1 MQASLLRTL
10 ARKHRKSLKAMS
22 EKYRATTET
31 PYGTLLCLQVV
42 VERANGKKPLV
53 ALFGGIPLR
62 RQERAML
69 TDLDPD
75 FSQKRGH
82 EPNELIKRLLADTC
96 ELCGSHTSI
105 EVHHIRKLA
114 DLKEKGRKE
123 KPRWVQKMAQRRRK
137 TLVVC
142 AACHDTIH
150 RGDEKPQS
158 RKASLE
164 SGVR

>member
-1 MQASLLRTL
+1 ML
-10 ARKHRKSLKAMS
+10 A
-22 EKYRATTET
+22 
-31 PYGTLLCLQVV
+31 
-42 VERANGKKPLV
+42 
-53 ALFGGIPLR
+53 
-62 RQERAML
+62 
-69 TDLDPD
+69 DLDPD

-82 EPNELIKRLLADTC
+82 EPNELVKRLLADIC
-96 ELCGSHTSI
+96 ELCGSKTNI
-105 EVHHIRKLA
+105 EVHHMRKLA

-142 AACHDTIH
+142 ATCHDNIH

>member
-1 MQASLLRTL
+1 M
-10 ARKHRKSLKAMS
+10 
-22 EKYRATTET
+22 
-31 PYGTLLCLQVV
+31 
-42 VERANGKKPLV
+42 
-53 ALFGGIPLR
+53 
-62 RQERAML
+62 
-69 TDLDPD
+69 TDLDPAC
-75 FSQKRGH
+75 SQKRGRDR
-82 EPNELIKRLLADTC
+82 NELIKRLLAEKC
-96 ELCGSHTSI
+96 ELCGSKMNV

-123 KPRWVQKMAQRRRK
+123 KPRWVQKMTQRRRK

-142 AACHDTIH
+142 ATCHDNIH